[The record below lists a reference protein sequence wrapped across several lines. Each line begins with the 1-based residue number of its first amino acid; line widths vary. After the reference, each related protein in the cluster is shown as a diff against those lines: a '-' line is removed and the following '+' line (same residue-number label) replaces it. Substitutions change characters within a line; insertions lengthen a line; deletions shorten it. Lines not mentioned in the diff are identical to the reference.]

1 MSTHDD
7 DIEFGLFEEPGTREA
22 HPGPRRGRGVGSGGP
37 RRPAPPPGAVALTRL
52 AGLVAL
58 AVAVVVALVF
68 WVGSCQGKSRHD
80 EYQSYVTAV
89 RAIAQNSANVG
100 SDFAAELSAANLTL
114 SGLETKLEQWSRLE
128 QQEYAAA
135 QKLRPPG
142 PLQTAHQNVLAA
154 LQLRALGL
162 AGLAD
167 TLLQAG
173 SKSTTTVA
181 NELADQAQLLSAS
194 DIVWLQLFQSPA
206 TAALKA
212 QSITGVIA
220 PGSKF
225 VSNPED
231 VTSRSFGI
239 VMQRLKE
246 TTSGGTVTGLHG
258 SALVST
264 KAVAGGKT
272 VTLTTGTPTTID
284 VSASLVFQV
293 VFQDTGNFPEVSIPV
308 TISVIVSGET
318 VYTKKKVVRQ
328 ITAKQQ
334 LTVSFPNIQLPSSAF
349 AHSAS
354 LHVAIGQ
361 VPGEKNI
368 GNNQA
373 TFPVFFSLAS
383 GG

>member
-1 MSTHDD
+1 MSTHDHD
-7 DIEFGLFEEPGTREA
+7 TELEFFEEPETREA
-22 HPGPRRGRGVGSGGP
+22 PRGPRRRRGSGGGGP

-58 AVAVVVALVF
+58 AVAVVVGLVF

-80 EYQSYVTAV
+80 EYASYVNAV
-89 RAIAQNSANVG
+89 RSIAQSSANVG
-100 SDFAAELSAANLTL
+100 SDFANELGASGITL
-114 SGLETKLEQWSRLE
+114 DGLETKLEEWSRLE
-128 QQEYAAA
+128 QQDYAAA
-135 QKLRPPG
+135 QQLRPPG
-142 PLQTAHQNVLAA
+142 PLQTAHENVLAA
-154 LQLRALGL
+154 LQLRALAL
-162 AGLAD
+162 AGLAG
-167 TLLQAG
+167 TLVQSG
-173 SKSTTTVA
+173 SKPTAAVA
-181 NELADQAQLLSAS
+181 SELADQAQLLSAS

-206 TAALKA
+206 TAELKA
-212 QSITGVIA
+212 QGITGVIA

-239 VMQRLKE
+239 VLQRLKE
-246 TTSGGTVTGLHG
+246 TASGGKVSGLHG

-264 KAVAGGKT
+264 KAVAGGNSL
-272 VTLTTGTPTTID
+272 TLTTATPTTID

-293 VFQDTGNFPEVSIPV
+293 VFEDAGNFPEVNIPV
-308 TISVIVSGET
+308 TLDVIVSGKT
-318 VYTKKKVVRQ
+318 VYSKKKVVRQ

-334 LTVSFPNIQLPSSAF
+334 LTVSFANIQLPSSAF

-354 LHVAIGQ
+354 LHVAIGD
-361 VPGEKNI
+361 VPGENNT

-373 TFPVFFSLAS
+373 TYPVFFSLAS